1 MNKRLQEQVDN
12 VLNRLSVPITILD
25 ADSDRLPDGMPLSTL
40 RLTEGEA
47 RTMLGSLYMA
57 VPPLHIVLT
66 CAEQQPGARDVLQ
79 LAAIASVW
87 DELLMLFSLY
97 NIGLFAAVTAISF
110 AVFAALYAVVYR
122 QTAGAYYAIVS
133 GGRDE

>member
-1 MNKRLQEQVDN
+1 M
-12 VLNRLSVPITILD
+12 
-25 ADSDRLPDGMPLSTL
+25 
-40 RLTEGEA
+40 
-47 RTMLGSLYMA
+47 
-57 VPPLHIVLT
+57 
-66 CAEQQPGARDVLQ
+66 LQ